1 MISSV
6 FLYSRLAWSIVGC
19 CVWCKPTLSDTKYVM
34 ISGVFFVLSFGLIK
48 RWLLCVVQ
56 ANTVRH
62 KICYGFNSF
71 FVLSFGSVNRWL
83 LCVVQANTVRHK
95 ICYDFKRFFV
105 LSFGLVNRWLWCV
118 VQALRTQTS
127 KVVNVLRSSSE
138 TEPVINGSVRDS
150 ADTCLALV
158 GGQCVHSL
166 LLSRTA
172 GSEASSQSRGSP
184 PQSLRR
190 TLVLLVIV
198 SLHMQHRAASCAD
211 GCCAMLSRLC
221 TRSNS

>member
-1 MISSV
+1 
-6 FLYSRLAWSIVGC
+6 
-19 CVWCKPTLSDTKYVM
+19 M

-48 RWLLCVVQ
+48 
-56 ANTVRH
+56 
-62 KICYGFNSF
+62 
-71 FVLSFGSVNRWL
+71 RWL